1 MRVLATIVFD
11 LFVLENQNKP
21 RWIQE
26 MRRKS
31 LNSEMSEAYKQYV
44 TSLESKLEHL
54 YAISRKAREK
64 GLDPALKPECDVAK
78 DLADLVEGLVGPK
91 GVAEG
96 IRELSTKL
104 PREELAFKIAEEI
117 VYGKFGHMETE
128 AAAEQAVRTAL
139 AILTEGLTAA
149 PLQGVAHVKIKTNN
163 DRTKYLAIYFAGPI
177 RSAGGTDQALTLVI
191 GDFVRRLL
199 GLDRYKPTE
208 EEIARFIEEVRLYER
223 SVSHFQYHVSD
234 EELRKPLQWLPVE
247 VTGTESDPIEVS
259 SFRNL
264 LRIETNRVRGG
275 ALRVVNDG
283 IVGRS
288 AKVWTIIEKLG
299 IQGWDW
305 LKDIRQTSKEKKSAG
320 FMKDVIAG
328 RPIFSFPSRRGGFR
342 LRYGRAR
349 NTGLAA
355 VGIHPATMYVLQS
368 FLAAGTQLRL
378 ELPGKGGI
386 AVPVDTIECPIVR
399 LRDGSVDRVSVEN
412 FSKIKDKIEKI
423 LFLGDILISFGDFL
437 YNSKPIPPSGYV
449 EEWWIEDLK
458 KAVME
463 KFKGD
468 FKNVAEAAKIPL
480 ERLKSL
486 LESPFVDKP
495 NSREAIALSLSLH
508 VPLHPY
514 FTFFWASL
522 ASLEE
527 LELLRNWLVNSEIIC
542 EDSFVRKIVGKAE
555 PKVKKAL
562 ETICLPHKVL
572 NDKIVVEDDDAHAFA
587 FCLGYNASNVDYSPA
602 ESILEAIK
610 VISGVSVRE
619 KAPTFVGAR
628 MGRPEKAKRREMKP
642 LVHVLFP
649 VGLAGGSRRDVVEAA
664 KREPVFVEVVKRKC
678 PVCKT
683 YTFRIKCPECGAET
697 VLEKVCPR
705 CGRSLRGDLCPICK
719 VSAVSF
725 EKQVVNFKGL
735 LESTCSRLGV
745 SVPKIL
751 KGVKGLI
758 NESKTPET
766 IEKGVF
772 RAKYD
777 LSVYKDGTIRFDA
790 TNAPLTHFKPSEI
803 GVSVDKLR
811 HLGYTYDVNGA
822 PLTNASQICELKI
835 QDVVIP
841 RRCAEYFIQVANFI
855 DELLTRV
862 YGLSSYYNVKSV
874 EDLVGRLVVGLAPHT
889 CVGIL
894 GRIVGFT
901 NLSVCYAHPV
911 WHSAK
916 RRDCDGDEDA
926 LMLALDTLIN
936 FSREYLPAQIGGI
949 MDAPLLLIPGV
960 NTKEVQ
966 RQVHEFDVACAY
978 PVEFYEK
985 TWENVEA
992 KHVSRLI
999 DLIEYRLGTEAQ
1011 FEGFSYTTPVSNV
1024 NLGNPE
1030 SAYKRFKT
1038 MIEKLNNQ
1046 LELAEKIEAV
1056 DAKEVALKVLTTH
1069 FIRDIA
1075 GNLRAFSTQGFRCK
1089 SCNRRF
1095 RRLPLRSKCPSCG
1108 GALTLTV
1115 YRGGIEKYL
1124 DAAQHLIEKYG
1135 LPQYY
1140 AQRILLVREEINAL
1154 FDGKKPKQISLV
1166 DFV

>member
-1 MRVLATIVFD
+1 
-11 LFVLENQNKP
+11 
-21 RWIQE
+21 
-26 MRRKS
+26 
-31 LNSEMSEAYKQYV
+31 LNSEMSEAYKQYAGN
-44 TSLESKLEHL
+44 LETKLEHL
-54 YAISRKAREK
+54 YALSRKAREK
-64 GLDPALKPECDVAK
+64 GLDPAFKPECNVAK
-78 DLADLVEGLVGPK
+78 DLADLVEGLVGPN
-91 GVAEG
+91 GVAES

-117 VYGKFGHMETE
+117 VYGKFGHMESE
-128 AAAEQAVRTAL
+128 VAAEQAVRTAL

-149 PLQGVAHVKIKTNN
+149 PLQGVVHVKIKTNK

-177 RSAGGTDQALTLVI
+177 RGAGGTDQALTLVI

-208 EEIARFIEEVRLYER
+208 EEIARFIEEARLYER
-223 SVSHFQYHVSD
+223 SVSRFQYHVSD

-247 VTGTESDPIEVS
+247 VTGTESDPVEVS
-259 SFRNL
+259 SYRNL
-264 LRIETNRVRGG
+264 PRIETNRVRGG

-283 IVGRS
+283 IAGRS
-288 AKVWTIIEKLG
+288 SKVWAVIEKLG

-305 LKDIRQTSKEKKSAG
+305 LKEIHQTSNKEKSAG
-320 FMKDVIAG
+320 FMKDIIAG
-328 RPIFSFPSRRGGFR
+328 RPVFSFPSRRGGFR
-342 LRYGRAR
+342 LKYGRAR
-349 NTGLAA
+349 NTGLGA
-355 VGIHPATMYVLQS
+355 VGIHPATMHVLQG
-368 FLAAGTQLRL
+368 FLATGTQLRL
-378 ELPGKGGI
+378 ELPGKSCI
-386 AVPVDTIECPIVR
+386 VVPVDAIEPPIVR
-399 LRDGSVDRVSVEN
+399 LRDGSVVRVSVES
-412 FSKIKDKIEKI
+412 FGEIKDKIERI

-437 YNSKPIPPSGYV
+437 YNSKPLVSSGYV
-449 EEWWIEDLK
+449 EEWWVEDLK

-463 KFKGD
+463 ESNGD
-468 FKNVAEAAKIPL
+468 FKKAAEAVKIPL
-480 ERLKSL
+480 ERLRSF
-486 LESPFVDKP
+486 LESPFVNKP
-495 NSREAIALSLSLH
+495 DSREAIVLSLTLH
-508 VPLHPY
+508 VPLHPS
-514 FTFFWASL
+514 FTFFWSDL

-527 LELLRNWLVNSEIIC
+527 LELLRNWLVNSEILC
-542 EDSFVRKIVGKAE
+542 EDGFVRKIVGKAE
-555 PKVKKAL
+555 SNVKKAL

-572 NDKIVVEDDDAHAFA
+572 EGKIVVEDDDAHAFA
-587 FCLGYNASNVDYSPA
+587 SCLGHNVSNVEFSSA
-602 ESILEAIK
+602 ESVLEA
-610 VISGVSVRE
+610 VSMLSGVPVRQ
-619 KAPTFVGAR
+619 KAPTLVGAR
-628 MGRPEKAKRREMKP
+628 MGRPEKARRREMKP

-678 PVCKT
+678 LVCKT
-683 YTFRIKCPECGAET
+683 YTIRIKCPACDAET
-697 VLEKVCPR
+697 VPEKVCPR
-705 CGRSLRGDLCPICK
+705 CGRSLRGDLCPVCK
-719 VSAVSF
+719 VSAKSF
-725 EKQVVNFKGL
+725 GKQPIDFKEL

-758 NESKTPET
+758 NESKTPEI
-766 IEKGVF
+766 IEKGIL

-803 GVSVDKLR
+803 GVSVEKLGE
-811 HLGYTYDVNGA
+811 LGYTNDFNGV
-822 PLTNASQICELKI
+822 PLTNAGQICELKI

-841 RRCAEYFIQVANFI
+841 RRCGEYFIRVANFI

-901 NLSVCYAHPV
+901 NLSVCYCHPV

-916 RRDCDGDEDA
+916 RRDCDGEEDA
-926 LMLALDTLIN
+926 LMLALDTLLN

-949 MDAPLLLIPGV
+949 MDAPLLLIPVV
-960 NTKEVQ
+960 NTKEVD
-966 RQVHEFDVACAY
+966 RQVHDFDVASGY

-992 KHVSRLI
+992 RQVSRLV
-999 DLIEYRLGTEAQ
+999 DLIEHRLGTEAQ
-1011 FEGFSYTTPVSNV
+1011 FEGFSYTIPVSNI
-1024 NLGNPE
+1024 NLGNRE
-1030 SAYKRFKT
+1030 SSYKRFKT
-1038 MIEKLNNQ
+1038 MIEKLNGQ

-1089 SCNRRF
+1089 SCNKRF
-1095 RRLPLRSKCPSCG
+1095 RRLPLRGKCPGCG

-1140 AQRILLVREEINAL
+1140 AQRILLVREEIESL
-1154 FDGKKPKQISLV
+1154 FEGKKPKQISLV

>member
-1 MRVLATIVFD
+1 
-11 LFVLENQNKP
+11 
-21 RWIQE
+21 
-26 MRRKS
+26 
-31 LNSEMSEAYKQYV
+31 MSEAYQRYV
-44 TSLESKLEHL
+44 ASLENQLEQV

-64 GLDPALKPECDVAK
+64 GLDPTFKPECGIAK

-91 GVAEG
+91 GVAES

-117 VYGKFGHMETE
+117 VYGKFEHMESE
-128 AAAEQAVRTAL
+128 AAAEQAIRTAL

-149 PLQGVAHVKIKTNN
+149 PLQGVAKVKIKTNK
-163 DRTKYLAIYFAGPI
+163 DRTRYLAIYFAGPI
-177 RSAGGTDQALTLVI
+177 RSAGGTDQTLTLVI

-223 SVSHFQYHVSD
+223 SVSRFQYHVSD
-234 EELRKPLQWLPVE
+234 EELRRAVQWLPVE

-264 LRIETNRVRGG
+264 PRIETNRVRGG

-283 IVGRS
+283 VVGRS
-288 AKVWTIIEKLG
+288 SKVWTIIEKLG

-305 LKDIRQTSKEKKSAG
+305 LKEINQISEKKSAG
-320 FMKDVIAG
+320 FMDDVIAG
-328 RPIFSFPSRRGGFR
+328 RPIFCFPSRRGGFR

-355 VGIHPATMYVLQS
+355 VGIHPATMLVLQG

-386 AVPVDTIECPIVR
+386 TVPVDAIESPIVR
-399 LRDGSVDRVSVEN
+399 LRDGSVVRVSVEN
-412 FSKIKDKIEKI
+412 FAEIKNKIEKI

-437 YNSKPIPPSGYV
+437 YNSKPLAPSGYV
-449 EEWWIEDLK
+449 EEWWVEDLRK
-458 KAVME
+458 TIME
-463 KFKGD
+463 KFNGD
-468 FKNVAEAAKIPL
+468 FRGAAEAVKIPL
-480 ERLKSL
+480 ERLKSF
-486 LESPFVDKP
+486 LENPFANKP
-495 NSREAIALSLSLH
+495 NLREAIALSLTLH
-508 VPLHPY
+508 VPLHPC
-514 FTFFWASL
+514 FTFFWSNL
-522 ASLEE
+522 ASIEE
-527 LELLRNWLVNSEIIC
+527 LKMLREWLLNSELQR
-542 EDSFVRKIVGKAE
+542 EDGLVRRIVGEIEAN
-555 PKVKKAL
+555 VKLAL
-562 ETICLPHKVL
+562 ETICLPHRVL
-572 NDKIVVEDDDAHAFA
+572 DGKITVEGDCAHAFA
-587 FCLGYNASNVDYSPA
+587 FCLGYGASDVDFSSA
-602 ESILEAIK
+602 GSVLEAIRLLSS
-610 VISGVSVRE
+610 VLVRE
-619 KAPTFVGAR
+619 KAPTLVGAR

-649 VGLAGGSRRDVVEAA
+649 VGLAGGSQRNVVEAA
-664 KREPVFVEVVKRKC
+664 KRESVFVEIVKRKC

-683 YTFRIKCPECGAET
+683 YTFRIKCPACGVET
-697 VLEKVCPR
+697 VLEKICPR
-705 CGRSLRGDLCPICK
+705 CGRSLKGDVCPVCK
-719 VSAVSF
+719 VLAKSYG
-725 EKQVVNFKGL
+725 KQGVNFKEL
-735 LESTCSRLGV
+735 LESTCSRLAV
-745 SVPKIL
+745 SVPKVL
-751 KGVKGLI
+751 KGVKGLM
-758 NESKTPET
+758 NETKTPEI
-766 IEKGVF
+766 IEKGVL

-803 GVSVDKLR
+803 GVSVEKLR
-811 HLGYTYDVNGA
+811 QLGYTHDVCGL
-822 PLTNASQICELKI
+822 PLTNPNQMCEMKI

-841 RRCAEYFIQVANFI
+841 MKCAEYFIRVASFI
-855 DELLTRV
+855 DELLTKV
-862 YGLSSYYNVKSV
+862 YGLSPYYNVKRV
-874 EDLVGRLVVGLAPHT
+874 EDLVGHLVVGLAPHT
-889 CVGIL
+889 SVGIL

-901 NLSVCYAHPV
+901 NLNVCYAHPV

-916 RRDCDGDEDA
+916 RRDCDGDEDT
-926 LMLALDTLIN
+926 LMLALDTLLN

-949 MDAPLLLIPGV
+949 MDAPLLLIPVV
-960 NTKEVQ
+960 NTQEVQ
-966 RQVHEFDVACAY
+966 RQAHDVDVACAY
-978 PVEFYEK
+978 PIEFYEK

-992 KHVSRLI
+992 RQVSKLI
-999 DLIEYRLGTEAQ
+999 DLVEYRLGTEGQ
-1011 FEGFSYTTPVSNV
+1011 FEGLNYTTPVSNI

-1038 MIEKLNNQ
+1038 MIEKLNSQ

-1056 DAKEVALKVLTTH
+1056 DVKEVALKVLTTH

-1095 RRLPLRSKCPSCG
+1095 RRLPLRGKCPACG

-1115 YRGGIEKYL
+1115 YRGGIEKYV

-1154 FDGKKPKQISLV
+1154 FEGKKPKQISLV